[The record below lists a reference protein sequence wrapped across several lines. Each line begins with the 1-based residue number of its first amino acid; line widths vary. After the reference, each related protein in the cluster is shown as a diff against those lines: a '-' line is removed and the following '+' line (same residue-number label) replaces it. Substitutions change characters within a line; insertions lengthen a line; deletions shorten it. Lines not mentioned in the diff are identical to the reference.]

1 MLSTYSEAI
10 YDKNLTDPDTDD
22 DLLLDGT
29 EVSGKSGYTSDPTL
43 PDTDGDGLLDG
54 EEIHDF
60 STNPS
65 NVDTDNVGLNDG
77 DEIALGFDL
86 NDPISIPGII
96 VVLIVVSAIIIIS
109 AIIEYFLVE
118 NRSDKEP
125 LLQ

>member
-1 MLSTYSEAI
+1 MLATYSEAI
-10 YDKNLTDPDTDD
+10 YNTNSTDPDADD

-29 EVSGKSGYTSDPTL
+29 EVSGKPGYTSDPIL
-43 PDTDGDGLLDG
+43 P
-54 EEIHDF
+54 
-60 STNPS
+60 N
-65 NVDTDNVGLNDG
+65 TDNVGLNDG

-96 VVLIVVSAIIIIS
+96 VVLIVVSTIIIIS